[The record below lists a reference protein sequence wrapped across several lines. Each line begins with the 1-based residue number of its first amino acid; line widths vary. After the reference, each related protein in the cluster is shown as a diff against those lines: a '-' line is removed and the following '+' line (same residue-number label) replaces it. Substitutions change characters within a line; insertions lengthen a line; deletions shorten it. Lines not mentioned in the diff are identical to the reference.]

1 MRKKYTKALRAHDDT
16 ALGEWLCDNFYLL
29 EREGRGVLSQ
39 LKTAPALPLDADGV
53 VRIYALCLR
62 AVREHAD
69 LSEQILASG
78 MQQGGAQEKRHKLH
92 LCATQ
97 PCLLQS
103 ALQNQLG

>member
-69 LSEQILASG
+69 LSEQILESG
-78 MQQGGAQEKRHKLH
+78 LQQAG
-92 LCATQ
+92 LC
-97 PCLLQS
+97 LSLIHI
-103 ALQNQLG
+103 